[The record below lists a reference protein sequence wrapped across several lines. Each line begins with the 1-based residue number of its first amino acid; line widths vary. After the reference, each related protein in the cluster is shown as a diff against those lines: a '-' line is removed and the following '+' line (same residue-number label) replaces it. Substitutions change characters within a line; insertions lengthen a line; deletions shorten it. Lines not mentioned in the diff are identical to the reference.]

1 MENIVTVKELANLL
15 KLTEATIYKLV
26 SSGELPGFKIGD
38 SWRFDIKEVLK
49 LIKKGKK
56 PNGKNRK
63 NMGKETSP

>member
-1 MENIVTVKELANLL
+1 MENIVTVKELASFL